1 VINAEENMGENS
13 YAALWPRGE
22 KTLTIEPLAP
32 RLDTLEGKTVA
43 FLWDYLFRGDEI
55 FPILESELSAAFPGM
70 KFVGYSTFGSTH
82 GSEEAEIIADLPNT
96 LAEHKVDAIV
106 SGMGC

>member
-1 VINAEENMGENS
+1 MSEET
-13 YAALWPRGE
+13 YTALWPRGE
-22 KTLTIEPLAP
+22 KTVAIAPLAP

-55 FPILESELSAAFPGM
+55 FPILESELSAAYPDIR
-70 KFVGYSTFGSTH
+70 FVGYSTFGSTH
-82 GSEEAEIIADLPNT
+82 GSEEGRIIADLPKN
-96 LAEHKVDAIV
+96 LAENNVDAII

>member
-1 VINAEENMGENS
+1 MNENS

-22 KTLTIEPLAP
+22 KTVQITPLAP
-32 RLDTLEGKTVA
+32 RLDTLHGKTVA

-55 FPILESELSAAFPGM
+55 FPILESELSAAYPDM
-70 KFVGYSTFGSTH
+70 RFVGYEVFGSTH
-82 GSEEAEIIADLPNT
+82 GTDEGQILADLSQT
-96 LAEHKVDAIV
+96 MAEHKVDAII

>member
-1 VINAEENMGENS
+1 MSEET

-22 KTLTIEPLAP
+22 KTVAIAPLAP
-32 RLDTLEGKTVA
+32 RLDTLAGKNVA

-55 FPILESELSAAFPGM
+55 FPILEAELSAAYRDM
-70 KFVGYSTFGSTH
+70 TFVAYSTFGSTH
-82 GSEEAEIIADLPNT
+82 GAKEGQIIADLPRT
-96 LAEHKVDAIV
+96 LAENKVDAII

>member
-1 VINAEENMGENS
+1 MNEDS
-13 YAALWPRGE
+13 HAALWPRGE
-22 KTLTIEPLAP
+22 KTVEIAPLAP

-43 FLWDYLFRGDEI
+43 FLWDYLFRGNEI
-55 FPILESELSAAFPGM
+55 FPILESELSAAYPGM

-82 GSEEAEIIADLPNT
+82 GSEEGRIIADLPAT
-96 LAEHKVDAIV
+96 LADNKVDAII

>member
-1 VINAEENMGENS
+1 MSEET

-22 KTLTIEPLAP
+22 KTVAIAPLAP

-55 FPILESELSAAFPGM
+55 FPILERELSAAYPDM
-70 KFVGYSTFGSTH
+70 KFVGYNTFGSTH
-82 GSEEAEIIADLPNT
+82 GSEEGRIIADLPRT
-96 LAEHKVDAIV
+96 MAENNVDAII

>member
-1 VINAEENMGENS
+1 MSEAT

-22 KTLTIEPLAP
+22 KTVAIAPLAP

-55 FPILESELSAAFPGM
+55 FPILESELSAAYPDM
-70 KFVGYSTFGSTH
+70 NFVGYSTFGSTH
-82 GSEEAEIIADLPNT
+82 GADEGRIIADLSRT
-96 LAEHKVDAIV
+96 MAENNVDAII

>member
-1 VINAEENMGENS
+1 MSEETYS
-13 YAALWPRGE
+13 ALWPRGE
-22 KTLTIEPLAP
+22 KTVEIAPLAP

-43 FLWDYLFRGDEI
+43 FMWDYLFRGDEI
-55 FPILESELSAAFPGM
+55 FPILEAELSAAYPNM
-70 KFVGYSTFGSTH
+70 NFVGYTIFRSTH
-82 GSEEAEIIADLPNT
+82 GPREGQIIADLPDT

>member
-1 VINAEENMGENS
+1 MSEDT

-22 KTLTIEPLAP
+22 KTVAIAPLAP

-55 FPILESELSAAFPGM
+55 FPILEAELSAAYPGM
-70 KFVGYSTFGSTH
+70 NFVGYSTFGSTH
-82 GSEEAEIIADLPNT
+82 GAGEGQIIADLPHT